1 MLSTVASRKRSKN
14 KKRKWKMADFGK
26 GDTGWFTH
34 DRFGMFIHWGLYSM
48 PGRHEWIRNY
58 EEIPNEDYEKY
69 FEQFNPDL
77 FDPKEWAKA
86 AREAGMK
93 YFVITTKHHEGFCM
107 WDSKYTDYKVTN
119 TPCGRDLLREIV
131 DAFRAEGL
139 KVGFYHSLIDW
150 HHPDFTVDNVHP
162 LRNRPDR
169 AKLNEG
175 RDMARYREYLHNQV
189 RELLTEFGKIDIIW
203 FDFSYPQWG
212 EDGKGH
218 ADWDSEGLVRMIREL
233 QPGIM
238 INNRLDLP
246 GGGDVITP
254 EQNTPDDPVTDEN
267 GNPVVWEGCQT
278 FSGSWGYHRDEL
290 TWKSAKQ
297 CIDMLINHVCR
308 NGNLLMNVGPTSRG
322 YIDHRAMERLKAY
335 AEWMKYHSRSIYGC
349 GMAEGLIEPRDCRYT
364 YNRETNRLYLHI
376 MNWPF
381 KHIHLKGLSGKV
393 KYAQFLHDGSEV
405 KMRDSAD
412 AQVHAS
418 LSHKTPAGAV
428 TVDLPVVKPAVEVPV
443 IELILK

>member
-1 MLSTVASRKRSKN
+1 
-14 KKRKWKMADFGK
+14 MADFGK

-77 FDPKEWAKA
+77 FNPKEWAKA

-349 GMAEGLIEPRDCRYT
+349 GMAEGLVEPRDCRYT

-405 KMRDSAD
+405 KMRDSANT
-412 AQVHAS
+412 QVHVS

>member
-1 MLSTVASRKRSKN
+1 
-14 KKRKWKMADFGK
+14 MADFGK

-77 FDPKEWAKA
+77 FNPKEWAKA

-218 ADWDSEGLVRMIREL
+218 ADWDSKGLVRMIREL

-349 GMAEGLIEPRDCRYT
+349 GMAEGLVEPRDCRYT

-405 KMRDSAD
+405 KMRDSAN
-412 AQVHAS
+412 AQVHVS

>member
-1 MLSTVASRKRSKN
+1 
-14 KKRKWKMADFGK
+14 MADFGK

-77 FDPKEWAKA
+77 FNPKEWAKA

-107 WDSKYTDYKVTN
+107 WDSKYTDNKVTN

-290 TWKSAKQ
+290 TWKSVKQ

-349 GMAEGLIEPRDCRYT
+349 GMAEGLVEPRDCRYT

-405 KMRDSAD
+405 KMRDSAN
-412 AQVHAS
+412 AQVHVS

>member
-1 MLSTVASRKRSKN
+1 
-14 KKRKWKMADFGK
+14 MADFGK

-77 FDPKEWAKA
+77 FNPKEWAKA

-290 TWKSAKQ
+290 TWKSVRQ

-349 GMAEGLIEPRDCRYT
+349 GMAEGLVEPRDCRYT

-405 KMRDSAD
+405 KMRDSAN
-412 AQVHAS
+412 AQVHVS